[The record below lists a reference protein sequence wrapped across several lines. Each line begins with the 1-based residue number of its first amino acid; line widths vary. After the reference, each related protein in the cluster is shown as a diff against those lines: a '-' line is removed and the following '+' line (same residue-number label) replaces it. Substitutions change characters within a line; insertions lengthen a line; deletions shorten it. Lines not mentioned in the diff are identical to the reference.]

1 MNKLIEIIPEEKK
14 KLIHFKCEGVITHE
28 DYQKVLIPTLEN
40 EIGKE
45 GPLRIYCDMREMTK
59 IKGKAIWDDYKFGIH
74 HLKDFDRIATVGDQ
88 WWMSPLMSISS
99 LFFKT
104 KLKHFKGDKFEEA
117 WKWVNR

>member
-104 KLKHFKGDKFEEA
+104 KLKHFIGDKFEEA